1 MRSAAIAVA
10 VCAMAVV
17 GIHSAWAEDKA
28 DCSTAISLTDGTP
41 FGLATVVGPAPR
53 VFFIKGAADEKGC
66 PTERDECRWRAFIVP
81 GDRVFTAQRSSGFV
95 CASFVSAKGLET
107 AGWLP
112 AAALKNL
119 PLPNPT
125 VGIEAWVGAWQGNT
139 EQRITIRRGFEKNI
153 LSISGEATF
162 GASDPE
168 RVKRGAVNSGEIAAD
183 VAPQNGTLAFAMVGE
198 ATKPYDQGGEY
209 DCRVRMRR
217 FADYLLV
224 EDNHIC
230 GGVNVSFT
238 GAYRRK

>member
-1 MRSAAIAVA
+1 MRSAALVAAVGTIAVL
-10 VCAMAVV
+10 
-17 GIHSAWAEDKA
+17 GIDSARADDKT
-28 DCSTAISLTDGTP
+28 DCLTEGTSL
-41 FGLATVVGPAPR
+41 GLATIVGPAPR
-53 VFFIKGAADEKGC
+53 VFFIKGAGKAKGC
-66 PTERDECRWRAFIVP
+66 PAETNECRWRAFIVP
-81 GDRVFTAQRSSGFV
+81 GDRVFTAQRSGGFV

-112 AAALKNL
+112 AASLKDL
-119 PLPNPT
+119 PAPAPV
-125 VGIEAWVGAWQGNT
+125 VGIAAWVGAWQGNM
-139 EQRITIRRGFEKNI
+139 EQQITIRRGSEKKL

-162 GASDPE
+162 GAFDPE
-168 RVKRGAVNSGEIAAD
+168 RINRGSVNSGEIAAD
-183 VAPQNGTLAFAMVGE
+183 VAPQNGVLAFAMVGE